1 MRSAATLYSHEA
13 GRKSGPEIHCNEQKA
28 YFSAIRQ
35 LKKERPSGA
44 PACLPAQMAAGAT
57 NVGFT
62 P

>member
-1 MRSAATLYSHEA
+1 MRSAARPLPHEA
-13 GRKSGPEIHCNEQKA
+13 GGKSGPESHCNEQKA
-28 YFSAIRQ
+28 HFSAIRQ
-35 LKKERPSGA
+35 LKKERPSDA